1 MRTRVAAAAVLAVV
15 FAAGIAVAARRS
27 ESAPPAGALGWADAP
42 PQVFR
47 LPALPRDRVA
57 VGRVQNTSLR
67 TLRLTAA
74 RLVVRDAHGRRLEAS
89 AGFTTSYAHGLF
101 GAFQQPS
108 SLPTAELLRLGR
120 VVELKPGTTAPF
132 YAAWRLPP
140 GAGGAREVRVDYGAG
155 TLVLPAGR
163 VGVAG

>member
-15 FAAGIAVAARRS
+15 LAAGIAVAAHRS
-27 ESAPPAGALGWADAP
+27 ESAPPVGALGWADAP

-47 LPALPRDRVA
+47 LPTMPRDRVA

-74 RLVVRDAHGRRLEAS
+74 ALVVRDRRGRPLPAS

-108 SLPTAELLRLGR
+108 SVPTAELLRLGR
-120 VVELKPGTTAPF
+120 VVELKPGTSAPF
-132 YAAWRLPP
+132 YAAWRLPR
-140 GAGGAREVRVDYGAG
+140 GAAGEPEVRVDYGAG
-155 TLVLPAGR
+155 TLVLPAAR
-163 VGVAG
+163 VATAR

>member
-1 MRTRVAAAAVLAVV
+1 MRARVVAAAVLAVV
-15 FAAGIAVAARRS
+15 LAAGITIAARRS
-27 ESAPPAGALGWADAP
+27 ESAPPVGALGWADAP

-67 TLRLTAA
+67 TLRLTAG
-74 RLVVRDAHGRRLEAS
+74 RLVIRDAQGRRLQAS
-89 AGFTTSYAHGLF
+89 AGFTTTYAHGLF

-120 VVELKPGTTAPF
+120 VIELKPGTSAPF
-132 YAAWRLPP
+132 YAAWRLPR
-140 GAGGAREVRVDYGAG
+140 GARGAREVRVDYGSG
-155 TLVLPAGR
+155 TLVLPGGR
-163 VGVAG
+163 VGLAG